1 LASIHADFSDK
12 IKGAYFIHSAGYVN
26 LSTDV
31 VHRDK
36 IFDQN
41 TTITKTFFNL
51 FHPFIKSLF
60 ISVLLSLQV
69 KERAH

>member
-41 TTITKTFFNL
+41 TTITKTFL
-51 FHPFIKSLF
+51 IYSSFIKSLF
-60 ISVLLSLQV
+60 ISVLLLF
-69 KERAH
+69 R

>member
-1 LASIHADFSDK
+1 VIFSDK

-41 TTITKTFFNL
+41 TTVTKKFL
-51 FHPFIKSLF
+51 IYSILYKKIF
-60 ISVLLSLQV
+60 ISVLLLFRR
-69 KERAH
+69 KKRAY